1 MQVSTYLSRTVW
13 TEDEDEFLRLHYVQ
27 LSQRAMAMRLSR
39 TKGEIQHRL
48 EFLDLKLTTEEKAL
62 KKQSAGYKVAHFNE
76 DNRQDL
82 YSEENIEYLK
92 QNYAN
97 ASNRELALKL
107 GRSIQAILKKAIEL
121 GLKKSAAQILKVN
134 QVLVPAYYTREG
146 RQEKILF
153 LKRLKLRKKEVRH
166 GLNT

>member
-13 TEDEDEFLRLHYVQ
+13 TESEDDFLRLHYVQ
-27 LSQRAMAMRLSR
+27 LSQREMAIRLSR
-39 TKGEIQHRL
+39 TKSEIEKRL
-48 EFLDLKLTTEEKAL
+48 QFLDLKLTAEQKAL
-62 KKQSAGYKVAHFNE
+62 KKQAAGYKVAQFNE

-82 YSEENIEYLK
+82 YSEQDIEYLK

-107 GRSIQAILKKAIEL
+107 GRSVEGILKKAL
-121 GLKKSAAQILKVN
+121 DLDLKKSSTHIQKSYQFII
-134 QVLVPAYYTREG
+134 PAYYTREG

-153 LKRLKLRKKEVRH
+153 QKRLKLRKKEVR
-166 GLNT
+166 NVAKN